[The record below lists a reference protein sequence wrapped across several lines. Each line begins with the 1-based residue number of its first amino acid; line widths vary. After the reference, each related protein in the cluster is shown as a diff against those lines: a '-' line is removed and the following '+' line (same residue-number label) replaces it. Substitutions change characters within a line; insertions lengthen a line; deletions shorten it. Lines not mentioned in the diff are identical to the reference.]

1 MKPAK
6 FLMAAAAFALLL
18 GAASQ
23 VLAQDDEPTPGQAQA
38 SFQKSND
45 KRLQRIEKDLH
56 ELRAIVLQAKETG
69 QPVQVRTASSDDQII
84 AMQAK
89 LDDIDQTVRAMTGQI
104 EVLSHDLDE
113 AKKSVAATHDQT
125 VVMADRLDKL
135 EKQVETLSAPPPP
148 PPGPTADAG
157 PAPSAPDAGDAAAA
171 PGGASAAYARAHQL
185 MMNGEYP
192 AAADAYQSFIDTYP
206 QSPTVPAAHYW
217 LGSVKYTQGDYNA
230 AAINMI
236 GAIRGWPKT
245 TWAAD
250 AVAKLALSL
259 VQQNKSADACG
270 ALAEFNRHY
279 PQAAPAAKQRIAA
292 AKAKA
297 GCAG

>member
-6 FLMAAAAFALLL
+6 PFPAKLFVAAAASALLL
-18 GAASQ
+18 GAACQ
-23 VLAQDDEPTPGQAQA
+23 ALAQDDGPSPNQAA
-38 SFQKSND
+38 SYQKSND

-56 ELRAIVLQAKETG
+56 ELRSIVLQAKETG

-89 LDDIDQTVRAMTGQI
+89 LDDIDQTVRGMTGQI

-113 AKKSVAATHDQT
+113 AKKSVATTHDQT

-135 EKQVETLSAPPPP
+135 EKQVESLAAPPPP
-148 PPGPTADAG
+148 PPGPTAEASPPQAQD
-157 PAPSAPDAGDAAAA
+157 AA
-171 PGGASAAYARAHQL
+171 PGDAGGAYTHARQL
-185 MMNGEYP
+185 LLNGEYP
-192 AAADAYQSFIDTYP
+192 AAADAFQSFIDTYP

-217 LGSVKYTQGDYNA
+217 LGGIKYTQGDYNA
-230 AAINMI
+230 AALNMI

-245 TWAAD
+245 TWAPD
-250 AVAKLALSL
+250 AVVKLALSL
-259 VQQNKSADACG
+259 VQQNKAADACG
-270 ALAEFNRHY
+270 ALSEFSRHY
-279 PQAAPAAKQRIAA
+279 PTANAAAKQHVAA
-292 AKAKA
+292 ARVKA

>member
-1 MKPAK
+1 MAMLLERGANLYPDTLYPPLWFAVQSRSPACVQ
-6 FLMAAAAFALLL
+6 FLVDK
-18 GAASQ
+18 GADVSQ
-23 VLAQDDEPTPGQAQA
+23 E
-38 SFQKSND
+38 
-45 KRLQRIEKDLH
+45 
-56 ELRAIVLQAKETG
+56 
-69 QPVQVRTASSDDQII
+69 
-84 AMQAK
+84 

-104 EVLSHDLDE
+104 EVISHDLDE
-113 AKKSVAATHDQT
+113 AKKSVASTHDQT

-135 EKQVETLSAPPPP
+135 EKQVESLSAPPPP

-157 PAPSAPDAGDAAAA
+157 SAPAASDSGEAAAA
-171 PGGASAAYARAHQL
+171 PGSASAAYSHAHQL
-185 MMNGEYP
+185 MMNGEYQ

-245 TWAAD
+245 TWAPD

-270 ALAEFNRHY
+270 ALGEFSRHY
-279 PQAAPAAKQRIAA
+279 PQANAAAKQRIAA
-292 AKAKA
+292 AKVKA

>member
-6 FLMAAAAFALLL
+6 LLVTAAAAAFLF
-18 GAASQ
+18 GATAPAF
-23 VLAQDDEPTPGQAQA
+23 AQDDDAPAPPAAA
-38 SFQKSND
+38 SYQKSND

-89 LDDIDQTVRAMTGQI
+89 LDDVEQTVRGMTGQI

-113 AKKSVAATHDQT
+113 AKKTVAATHDQT

-135 EKQVETLSAPPPP
+135 EKQVESLAAPP
-148 PPGPTADAG
+148 PPGPSADTAP
-157 PAPSAPDAGDAAAA
+157 PANDGGDVAPVA
-171 PGGASAAYARAHQL
+171 GGAGAAYAHARQL
-185 MMNGEYP
+185 LLNGEYP
-192 AAADAYQSFIDTYP
+192 AAADAFQSFIDTYP

-217 LGSVKYTQGDYNA
+217 LGEVKYTQGDFNA
-230 AAINMI
+230 AATNMI
-236 GAIRGWPKT
+236 GAIRGWPQT
-245 TWAAD
+245 TWAPD
-250 AVAKLALSL
+250 AVVKLSLAL
-259 VQQNKSADACG
+259 VQLNKTADACG
-270 ALAEFNRHY
+270 TLTEFARHY
-279 PQAAPAAKQRIAA
+279 PKANPAAKRNAA
-292 AKAKA
+292 AARVKA